1 VSVTVKYDP
10 NGRWNGSNYFGA
22 SLSAFVKL
30 GNAKGYSLVGCSFSG
45 SNAFFVRNDLLG
57 DKFCAPYTAEN
68 HYEPPRYHVWL
79 TAGHRRD
86 FGPFEA
92 V

>member
-1 VSVTVKYDP
+1 LREPFPCFFRTC
-10 NGRWNGSNYFGA
+10 
-22 SLSAFVKL
+22 LSAFEKL
-30 GNAKGYSLVGCSFSG
+30 GKQKGYSLVGCSFSG
-45 SNAFFVRNDLLG
+45 SNAFFVRDDLLQ
-57 DKFCAPYTAEN
+57 DKFSAPFSAEN

-86 FGPFEA
+86 FGPFEQ